1 MKKIIKFW
9 APWCGPCRMYAPT
22 FDKVADQYKDQVEF
36 LNINVDE
43 DTTGLAAEYK
53 VKSIPYTVLVREDGT
68 QLNKTGILS
77 EIELQELIL
86 S

>member
-1 MKKIIKFW
+1 
-9 APWCGPCRMYAPT
+9 MYAPT